1 MSSNKSFEIEN
12 EFYAKTKVDRINKI
26 VVHYELYKK
35 VNKLDGDIL
44 EFGVFKGTSL
54 IQWASF
60 REILGRSHEQK
71 IIGFDTFDKFP
82 ETNFEKDKDLR
93 KQFVNEAGLN
103 STSKASLEKIFN
115 YKEIKNFDLIEGDI
129 LKTLPNFIKENN
141 NLRIALLH
149 IDVDIYEPTKVILDE
164 LYDKVVDGGIIILD
178 DYKVFPGE
186 TKAVDDFLNDKD
198 VQIQQLS
205 FSPKKPSFFIKK

>member
-1 MSSNKSFEIEN
+1 MSSNKLFEIEN

-35 VNKLDGDIL
+35 VYKLDGDIL
-44 EFGVFKGTSL
+44 EFGVFKGTSI

-115 YKEIKNFDLIEGDI
+115 YKEIKNFNLVEGDI
-129 LKTLPNFIKENN
+129 LKTLPNFMKENN

-149 IDVDIYEPTKVILDE
+149 IDVDIYEPTKIILDE

-186 TKAVDDFLNDKD
+186 TKAVDDFVIDKD
-198 VQIQQLS
+198 IQIQQLP

>member
-1 MSSNKSFEIEN
+1 MSSNKSFQIEN

-26 VVHYELYKK
+26 VAHYELYKK
-35 VNKLDGDIL
+35 INKLDGDIL

-60 REILGRSHEQK
+60 REILGRSHDQK
-71 IIGFDTFDKFP
+71 IIGFDTFGKFP
-82 ETNFEKDKDLR
+82 ETNYEKDKDLR
-93 KQFVNEAGLN
+93 KKFVNEAGLN
-103 STSKASLEKIFN
+103 SKSKASLEKIFN

-129 LKTLPNFIKENN
+129 LKTLPKFIKENN
-141 NLRIALLH
+141 NLRVALLH

-164 LYDKVVDGGIIILD
+164 LYDKVVEGGIIILD

-186 TKAVDDFLNDKD
+186 TKAVDDFLNNKD
-198 VQIQQLS
+198 IQIQQLS

>member
-1 MSSNKSFEIEN
+1 MSSNKLFEIEN
-12 EFYAKTKVDRINKI
+12 EFYSKTKVDRINKL

-35 VNKLDGDIL
+35 VYQLDGDIL

-60 REILGRSHEQK
+60 REILNRSQKQK

-82 ETNFEKDKDLR
+82 ETNFEEDRGLR

-103 STSKASLEKIFN
+103 SISKIDLEKIFKS
-115 YKEIKNFDLIEGDI
+115 KEIKNFELIEGDI
-129 LKTLPNFIKENN
+129 LKTLPNYIKQNSD
-141 NLRIALLH
+141 LRVALLH

-164 LYDKVVDGGIIILD
+164 LYEKVIDGGIIILD

-186 TKAVDDFLNDKD
+186 TKAVDDFVKNKD
-198 VQIQQLS
+198 IKIQQLP
-205 FSPKKPSFFIKK
+205 FSPKKPSFIIKK